1 MDFFASQDHARK
13 KTGRLVILFVIA
25 VMLIMLVLHFVAAT
39 ALMIA
44 NAKYKVGSELGMRGV
59 SPYLNPVI
67 MFVVAGVTLLIVFL
81 GSAFKIAQLSA
92 GGHVVAESLGGK
104 RISPNTTDLNERR
117 VLNVVEEMAIA
128 SGIAVPPVYMMEKET
143 GINAFAAGYT
153 PKDAVIGV
161 TRGSVELLSRDE
173 LQGVIAHEF
182 SHILNGDM
190 RLNIRLIGI
199 LNGILVIGMMGY
211 FILRFMPYASGG
223 RRRSSKDSGGA
234 TVILAILLV
243 GAGMAVVGFVGTFF
257 GNMIKAGVS
266 RQREFLADA
275 SAVQFTRNPDGIGH
289 ALQKIGGYAAGS
301 AIQSPNAPQ
310 ASHMFFGQGVKSGLS
325 GMFATHPPL
334 GKRIKQILPDWSG
347 KFPKVDPLGPLQV
360 ERGRNKPSRAAA
372 AHRFDAMQ
380 GKVSAGV
387 ETMTGSGP
395 AGMLAGIAGLGML
408 EMIGRPTPAHVEY
421 AAQLINSIPED
432 IKAAAR
438 DVFGARAIVFAL
450 LLDRKDGEVR
460 QKQMKAISDR
470 SEYGLYEMT
479 EKLFPAVESLGQN
492 LRLPLIDLAIPALR
506 AMSNPQFRAF
516 QGIVNELKMADD
528 RIDLFEWSLTQILK
542 RNLEA
547 HFVKPERRAAQ
558 YYGLQRLTSE
568 CSVVLSVLA
577 HSGTSDPEQAA
588 QAFRVGAKHLGL
600 AGTEPTKREAISWAE
615 IDSAVSKLNLVS
627 PTLMKKVIEACA
639 LGAAADREITESEAE
654 LLRAF
659 ADGLGVPIPPL
670 LPGQPIKSSK

>member
-1 MDFFASQDHARK
+1 MDFFASQDRARK

-25 VMLIMLVLHFVAAT
+25 VILMMVVLHFVAAT

-44 NAKYKVGSELGMRGV
+44 NAKYEVGSDLGMEGV
-59 SPYLNPVI
+59 SPYLNPFI
-67 MFVVAGVTLLIVFL
+67 MFSVAGVTLLIVFL

-92 GGHVVAESLGGK
+92 GGHVVAESLDGK
-104 RISPNTTDLNERR
+104 RIAPNTTDPNERK

-128 SGIAVPPVYMMEKET
+128 SGIAVPPVYIMEKET

-161 TRGSVELLSRDE
+161 TRGCVELLSRDE

-223 RRRSSKDSGGA
+223 RRRSSKDSGGGS
-234 TVILAILLV
+234 VILAILLV

-257 GNMIKAGVS
+257 GNIIKAGVS

-289 ALQKIGGYAAGS
+289 ALQKIGGHAAGS
-301 AIQSPNAPQ
+301 AIESPNAPQ
-310 ASHMFFGQGVKSGLS
+310 ASHMFFGQGLKSGLS

-334 GKRIKQILPDWSG
+334 GERISRILPDWSG
-347 KFPKVDPLGPLQV
+347 KFPKVGPLGPRPV
-360 ERGRNKPSRAAA
+360 ERGSKKPSRGA
-372 AHRFDAMQ
+372 AHRFDAMR
-380 GKVSAGV
+380 GKVSSGAGA
-387 ETMTGSGP
+387 MPGSGG
-395 AGMLAGIAGLGML
+395 AGMLAGLSML

-421 AAQLINSIPED
+421 AAQLIHSIPED
-432 IKAAAR
+432 VKAAAR

-450 LLDRKDGEVR
+450 LLDRKDEDVR
-460 QKQMKAISDR
+460 RRQMKTISEG
-470 SEYGLYEMT
+470 SEYGLYETT
-479 EKLFPAVESLGQN
+479 ERFVPAVESLGRK

-516 QGIVNELKMADD
+516 QGIVNELEMADD
-528 RIDLFEWSLTQILK
+528 RIDLFEWSLKQILK

-547 HFVKPERRAAQ
+547 YFVKPERPVAPF
-558 YYGLQRLTSE
+558 YGLQRLTSE
-568 CSVVLSVLA
+568 CTIVLSVLA
-577 HSGTSDPEQAA
+577 HSGTSNAEEAA
-588 QAFRVGAKHLGL
+588 QAFSAGARHLGL
-600 AGTEPTKREAISWAE
+600 AGTASKKRAEISWAE
-615 IDSAVSKLNLVS
+615 IDSAVNKLNLVS
-627 PTLMKKVIEACA
+627 PALKKKVVEACV
-639 LGAAADREITESEAE
+639 LCVAADREITESEAE

-659 ADGLGVPIPPL
+659 ADGLGVPIPPV
-670 LPGQPIKSSK
+670 LPGQPIKSPQ